1 VRSLIVRR
9 AAASWPV
16 TLKNPPGIAPVVTR
30 ARTMSDRHILSL
42 YWHANRRY
50 PRLVVGLLVMLVL
63 GVGVDFAVP
72 LIVAAAL
79 NRLVV
84 QSPPL
89 ESFLVPLA
97 AVVALQA
104 LGMLAWRV
112 AVECIW
118 RLEIGARAGLA
129 ELVFGHLARQSEQ
142 FHLDNFGGAL
152 VADATKFLAAYERL
166 TDEAVFT
173 WYTTVLSFVFV
184 VAFLAWDMPLF
195 VLALAVMSVVYLA
208 AAWWVKMGE
217 MPYSREAAAS
227 HSQQTSQL
235 ADTIT
240 NISTVRSFGREDFE
254 DRLFEQRTSR
264 YVDAESQLMRK
275 SLVGD
280 MVTDGLNR
288 FVMLVAVT
296 LAIVAVIKWGQPV
309 GSILVVV
316 TYSQLL
322 LQRLRTVQRSFKN
335 VVRSLGDARAM
346 TVMLQSEPTVK
357 DRPRPQPL
365 AVRAGAIAF
374 EHVTF
379 SYLSR
384 HRLFRDFDLR
394 IEPGQRV
401 GLVGASGSGKTTLSK
416 LLLRFVDVQE
426 GRILIDGHDIAQVSQ
441 AELRRQVTYVPQE
454 PLLFHRSIRDNIAYG
469 RMDASEAQVRE
480 AACHARAEEFIDRL
494 PHGYDTLVG
503 ERGTKLS
510 GGQRQRIAIARAFLK
525 RTPVLILDEATSA
538 LDSHS
543 EALIQEALSE
553 LMKGGTAI
561 VIAHRLSTVSS
572 LDRIIVLD
580 HGRIIEDGTHA
591 QLLDCGGTYAG
602 LWDRQSGGFLADQ

>member
-1 VRSLIVRR
+1 
-9 AAASWPV
+9 
-16 TLKNPPGIAPVVTR
+16 
-30 ARTMSDRHILSL
+30 MSDLDILSL
-42 YWHANRRY
+42 YWRANWRH
-50 PRLVVGLLVMLVL
+50 PRLAAGLLVTLVL
-63 GVGVDFAVP
+63 GVAVDFAVP

-79 NRLVV
+79 NRLVAEG
-84 QSPPL
+84 SPPL
-89 ESFLVPLA
+89 DSFAVPLA

-118 RLEIGARAGLA
+118 RLEIGVRAGLA
-129 ELVFGHLARQSEQ
+129 ERVFGHLARQSEQ

-152 VADATKFLAAYERL
+152 VADSTKFLAAYERL

-173 WYTTVLSFVFV
+173 WYTAALSFVYV
-184 VAFLAWDMPLF
+184 VAFLVWDMPLF
-195 VLALAVMSVVYLA
+195 VLALVLMSVVYLA
-208 AAWWVKMGE
+208 AAWRVKMRE
-217 MPYSREAAAS
+217 MPYSRQAAAS
-227 HSQQTSQL
+227 HSLQTSQL

-240 NISTVRSFGREDFE
+240 NISTVRSFGREEFE

-264 YVDAESQLMRK
+264 YSDDESQLMRT
-275 SLVGD
+275 SLLGD

-288 FVMLVAVT
+288 LVMLIAVT
-296 LAIVAVIKWGQPV
+296 LAVVAVVEWGQPV

-322 LQRLRTVQRSFKN
+322 LQRLRMVQRSFKN
-335 VVRSLGDARAM
+335 VVRALGDARAM
-346 TVMLQSEPTVK
+346 TMMLQSEPTVR

-365 AVRAGAIAF
+365 DVRAGAIAF
-374 EHVTF
+374 EDVTF
-379 SYLSR
+379 SYLTR

-416 LLLRFVDVQE
+416 LLLRFVDVQA
-426 GRILIDGHDIAQVSQ
+426 GRILIDGHDIAHVSQ

-469 RMDASEAQVRE
+469 RMDAGDEQIRQ
-480 AACHARAEEFIDRL
+480 AASHARAAEFIDRL
-494 PHGYDTLVG
+494 PHAYETLVG

-510 GGQRQRIAIARAFLK
+510 GGQRQRIALARAFLK

-553 LMKGGTAI
+553 LMEGGTAI

-580 HGRIIEDGTHA
+580 HGRVIEDGTHA
-591 QLLDCGGTYAG
+591 QLLACGGTYAG
-602 LWDRQSGGFLADQ
+602 LWNRQSGGFLADD

>member
-1 VRSLIVRR
+1 
-9 AAASWPV
+9 
-16 TLKNPPGIAPVVTR
+16 
-30 ARTMSDRHILSL
+30 MSDRRILSL
-42 YWHANRRY
+42 YWQASWRYRR
-50 PRLVVGLLVMLVL
+50 PALGVLLTLVV

-72 LIVAAAL
+72 LIIAAAL
-79 NRLVV
+79 NRLVADG
-84 QSPPL
+84 SPPL
-89 ESFLVPLA
+89 ESFLVPLVG
-97 AVVALQA
+97 AVVLQA

-112 AVECIW
+112 AIECVW
-118 RLEIGARAGLA
+118 RLEIGARADLA
-129 ELVFGHLARQSEQ
+129 ERVFGHLARQSEQ
-142 FHLDNFGGAL
+142 FHLDHFGGAL
-152 VADATKFLAAYERL
+152 VADSTKFLSGYERIA
-166 TDEAVFT
+166 DEAIFT
-173 WYTTVLSFVFV
+173 WYTTALSLVYV

-195 VLALAVMSVVYLA
+195 VLALLVMSVVYLA
-208 AAWWVKMGE
+208 AAWRVKMGE
-217 MPYSREAAAS
+217 MPYSRRAAAS
-227 HSQQTSQL
+227 HSLQTSQL

-240 NISTVRSFGREDFE
+240 NISTVRSFGREEFE
-254 DRLFEQRTSR
+254 DRLFEQRTRR
-264 YVDAESQLMRK
+264 YIDDESQLMRK
-275 SLVGD
+275 SLLSE

-296 LAIVAVIKWGQPV
+296 LAIIAVIEWGQPV

-379 SYLSR
+379 SYLAR
-384 HRLFRDFDLR
+384 HKLFRDFDLR

-426 GRILIDGHDIAQVSQ
+426 GRILIDGHDIAHVSQ

-469 RMDASEAQVRE
+469 RMDATEEQVRE
-480 AACHARAEEFIDRL
+480 AACHARADEFIDRL

-580 HGRIIEDGTHA
+580 HGRVTEDGTHA
-591 QLLDCGGTYAG
+591 QLLTHGGTYAG
-602 LWDRQSGGFLADQ
+602 LWNRQSGGFLADT

>member
-1 VRSLIVRR
+1 MTDLR
-9 AAASWPV
+9 
-16 TLKNPPGIAPVVTR
+16 
-30 ARTMSDRHILSL
+30 ILSL
-42 YWHANRRY
+42 YWRTNWRS
-50 PRLVVGLLVMLVL
+50 PRLAAGVLATLVV

-72 LIVAAAL
+72 LLVAGAL
-79 NRLVV
+79 NRLVAEG
-84 QSPPL
+84 SASL
-89 ESFLVPLA
+89 ESFALPLA

-104 LGMLAWRV
+104 FGMLSWRI
-112 AVECIW
+112 AIECLW
-118 RLEIGARAGLA
+118 RLEIAGRAELA
-129 ELVFGHLARQSEQ
+129 EQVFGHLARQSEQ

-152 VADATKFLAAYERL
+152 VADSTKFLAAYERL

-184 VAFLAWDMPLF
+184 VAFLVWDMPLF
-195 VLALAVMSVVYLA
+195 VLALAVLSVVYLA
-208 AAWWVKMGE
+208 AAWRVKMRE
-217 MPYSREAAAS
+217 MPYSRRAAAS
-227 HSQQTSQL
+227 HSLQTSQL

-240 NISTVRSFGREDFE
+240 NISTVRSFGREEFE

-264 YVDAESQLMRK
+264 LVDDESQLMRK
-275 SLVGD
+275 SLLGD

-288 FVMLVAVT
+288 FVMLIAVA
-296 LAIVAVIKWGQPV
+296 LAIVAVLKWGQPV

-346 TVMLQSEPTVK
+346 TDVLQSEPTVR
-357 DRPRPQPL
+357 DRARPQPL
-365 AVRAGAIAF
+365 DVRSGAIAF
-374 EHVTF
+374 EQVTF
-379 SYLSR
+379 SYLAR
-384 HRLFRDFDLR
+384 HRLFRGFDLR

-416 LLLRFVDVQE
+416 LLLRFVDVQA
-426 GRILIDGHDIAQVSQ
+426 GRILIDGHDIAAVCQ

-469 RMDASEAQVRE
+469 RMGATDEEVRE
-480 AACHARAEEFIDRL
+480 AARHARADEFIDRL

-510 GGQRQRIAIARAFLK
+510 GGQRQRVAIARAFLK

-591 QLLDCGGTYAG
+591 QLLARGGTYAG
-602 LWDRQSGGFLADQ
+602 LWDRQSGGFLAVK

>member
-1 VRSLIVRR
+1 
-9 AAASWPV
+9 
-16 TLKNPPGIAPVVTR
+16 
-30 ARTMSDRHILSL
+30 MSDLHILSL
-42 YWHANRRY
+42 YWRANWRY
-50 PRLVVGLLVMLVL
+50 PRLAVGVLVALVL

-72 LIVAAAL
+72 LIIANAL
-79 NRLVV
+79 NRLVADG
-84 QSPPL
+84 SAPL
-89 ESFLVPLA
+89 ESFVAPLV
-97 AVVALQA
+97 AVLALQA
-104 LGMLAWRV
+104 LGTLGWRV
-112 AVECIW
+112 AIECIW
-118 RLEIGARAGLA
+118 RLEIMARADLA
-129 ELVFGHLARQSEQ
+129 ERVFGHLARQSEQ

-152 VADATKFLAAYERL
+152 VADTTKFLAAYERL

-173 WYTTVLSFVFV
+173 WYTAALSFVFV

-195 VLALAVMSVVYLA
+195 VLALIAMSIVYLV
-208 AAWWVKMGE
+208 AAWWVKMSE
-217 MPYSREAAAS
+217 LPYSRQVAAS
-227 HSQQTSQL
+227 HSLQTSQL

-240 NISTVRSFGREDFE
+240 NISTVRSFGREEFE
-254 DRLFEQRTSR
+254 DRLFEQRTRR
-264 YVDAESQLMRK
+264 YRDDESELMRR
-275 SLVGD
+275 SL
-280 MVTDGLNR
+280 MSEMLTDGLNR

-296 LAIVAVIKWGQPV
+296 LAIVAVVKWGQPV

-322 LQRLRTVQRSFKN
+322 LQRLRLVQRSFKN
-335 VVRSLGDARAM
+335 VVRALGDARAM
-346 TVMLQSEPTVK
+346 TEMLQFEPTVK
-357 DRPRPQPL
+357 DRPRPRPL
-365 AVRAGAIAF
+365 AVRAGAIVF
-374 EHVTF
+374 ENVTF
-379 SYLSR
+379 SYLAR
-384 HRLFRDFDLR
+384 HRLFRNFDLR

-416 LLLRFVDVQE
+416 LLLRFVDVHE
-426 GRILIDGHDIAQVSQ
+426 GRILIDGHDIADVSQ

-469 RMDASEAQVRE
+469 RMEATDEEIRE
-480 AACHARAEEFIDRL
+480 AAHHARAAEFIDRL
-494 PHGYDTLVG
+494 PNGYETLVG

-580 HGRIIEDGTHA
+580 HGRITEDGTHA
-591 QLLDCGGTYAG
+591 QLLTHGGTYAG
-602 LWDRQSGGFLADQ
+602 LWNRQSGGFLADT

>member
-1 VRSLIVRR
+1 MTDLRI
-9 AAASWPV
+9 
-16 TLKNPPGIAPVVTR
+16 LK
-30 ARTMSDRHILSL
+30 L
-42 YWHANRRY
+42 YWRTSWRY
-50 PRLVVGLLVMLVL
+50 PRRLAGLLVTLMV

-72 LIVAAAL
+72 LLVAGAL
-79 NRLVV
+79 NRLVA
-84 QSPPL
+84 QRSAPL
-89 ESFLVPLA
+89 DSFLGPLA
-97 AVVALQA
+97 AVVALEA
-104 LGMLAWRV
+104 LGLLAWRV
-112 AVECIW
+112 ADGCIW
-118 RLEIGARAGLA
+118 RLEIAARADLA
-129 ELVFGHLARQSEQ
+129 EQVFAHLARQSEQ

-166 TDEAVFT
+166 TDEAVFA
-173 WYTTVLSFVFV
+173 WYTTVLSFVYV
-184 VAFLAWDMPLF
+184 VAFLVGDMPLF
-195 VLALAVMSVVYLA
+195 VLALAVLSVIYLA
-208 AAWWVKMGE
+208 AAWRVRMRE
-217 MPYSREAAAS
+217 LPYSRQAAAS
-227 HSQQTSQL
+227 HSRQTSQL

-240 NISTVRSFGREDFE
+240 NISTVRSFGREEFE
-254 DRLFEQRTSR
+254 DRLFEERTSR
-264 YVDAESQLMRK
+264 LVDDESQLMHR
-275 SLVGD
+275 SLLGE

-288 FVMLVAVT
+288 FVTLIAVA
-296 LAIVAVIKWGQPV
+296 LAIVAVVKWGQPV

-322 LQRLRTVQRSFKN
+322 LQRLRTMQRSFKS

-346 TVMLQSEPTVK
+346 ADVLQCEPTVK

-374 EHVTF
+374 EGVTF
-379 SYLSR
+379 AYAAR
-384 HRLFRDFDLR
+384 HPLFRGFDLR

-401 GLVGASGSGKTTLSK
+401 GLVGPSGSGKTTLTK

-426 GRILIDGHDIAQVSQ
+426 GRILIDGHDIAAVPQG
-441 AELRRQVTYVPQE
+441 ELRRQVTCVPQE

-469 RMDASEAQVRE
+469 RMDAGDAQISEAAR
-480 AACHARAEEFIDRL
+480 HARADEFIDRL

-510 GGQRQRIAIARAFLK
+510 GGQRQRIALARAFLK

-543 EALIQEALSE
+543 EALIQEALAE
-553 LMKGGTAI
+553 LMQGGTAI

-572 LDRIIVLD
+572 LDRIVVLD

-591 QLLDCGGTYAG
+591 QLLARGGTYAG
-602 LWDRQSGGFLADQ
+602 LWNRQSGGFLADDRRRGRAQVRSDSARRG

>member
-1 VRSLIVRR
+1 
-9 AAASWPV
+9 
-16 TLKNPPGIAPVVTR
+16 
-30 ARTMSDRHILSL
+30 MSDLQILSL
-42 YWHANRRY
+42 YWRANWRY
-50 PRLVVGLLVMLVL
+50 PRLAVGLLVALVL

-72 LIVAAAL
+72 LIIASAL
-79 NRLVV
+79 NRLVADG
-84 QSPPL
+84 SAPL
-89 ESFLVPLA
+89 ETFVVPLI
-97 AVVALQA
+97 AVLALQA
-104 LGMLAWRV
+104 LGTLGWRV
-112 AVECIW
+112 AIECVW
-118 RLEIGARAGLA
+118 RLEIMARADLA
-129 ELVFGHLARQSEQ
+129 ERVFGHLARQSEQ

-152 VADATKFLAAYERL
+152 VADTTKFLAAYERL

-173 WYTTVLSFVFV
+173 WYTAALSFVFV

-195 VLALAVMSVVYLA
+195 VLALIAMSIGYLL
-208 AAWWVKMGE
+208 AAWWVKMSE
-217 MPYSREAAAS
+217 LPYSRQVAAS
-227 HSQQTSQL
+227 HSLQTSQL

-240 NISTVRSFGREDFE
+240 NISTVRSFGREEFE
-254 DRLFEQRTSR
+254 DRLFEQRTRR
-264 YVDAESQLMRK
+264 YRDDEAELMRR
-275 SLVGD
+275 SL
-280 MVTDGLNR
+280 MSEMLTDGLNR

-296 LAIVAVIKWGQPV
+296 LAIVAVVKWGQPV

-322 LQRLRTVQRSFKN
+322 LQRLRLVQRSFKN
-335 VVRSLGDARAM
+335 VVRALGDARAM
-346 TVMLQSEPTVK
+346 TEMLQFEPTVK
-357 DRPRPQPL
+357 DRPRPRPL
-365 AVRAGAIAF
+365 AVRAGAIVF
-374 EHVTF
+374 ENVTF
-379 SYLSR
+379 SYLAR
-384 HRLFRDFDLR
+384 HKLFRNFDLR

-426 GRILIDGHDIAQVSQ
+426 GRILVDGHDIADVSQ

-469 RMDASEAQVRE
+469 RMEATDEEIRE
-480 AACHARAEEFIDRL
+480 AAHHARAVEFIDRL
-494 PHGYDTLVG
+494 PNGYETLVG

-580 HGRIIEDGTHA
+580 HGRITEDGTHA
-591 QLLDCGGTYAG
+591 QLLTRGGTYAG
-602 LWDRQSGGFLADQ
+602 LWNRQSGGFLADT

>member
-1 VRSLIVRR
+1 MTDR
-9 AAASWPV
+9 
-16 TLKNPPGIAPVVTR
+16 GI
-30 ARTMSDRHILSL
+30 MSL
-42 YWHANRRY
+42 YWQANRRY
-50 PRLVVGLLVMLVL
+50 PRLVVGLLVTLVF

-79 NRLVV
+79 NHLVAS
-84 QSPPL
+84 SPPL
-89 ESFLVPLA
+89 DSFLVPLV
-97 AVVALQA
+97 AVLALQA
-104 LGMLAWRV
+104 LGTLAWRV
-112 AVECIW
+112 TVECIW
-118 RLEIGARAGLA
+118 RLEIAARADLA
-129 ELVFGHLARQSEQ
+129 EMVFGHLARQSEQ

-152 VADATKFLAAYERL
+152 VADATKFLSAYERL
-166 TDEAVFT
+166 TDEAAFT
-173 WYTTVLSFVFV
+173 WYTAALSLVYV
-184 VAFLAWDMPLF
+184 TAFLVWDMPLF
-195 VLALAVMSVVYLA
+195 VLALALMSAVYLGV
-208 AAWWVKMGE
+208 AWRVKMRE
-217 MPYSREAAAS
+217 MPYSWQSAAS
-227 HSQQTSQL
+227 HSRQTSQL

-240 NISTVRSFGREDFE
+240 NISTVRSFGREEFE
-254 DRLFEQRTSR
+254 DRLFEERTSR
-264 YVDAESQLMRK
+264 YSEDESQLMRA
-275 SLVGD
+275 SLLGD

-296 LAIVAVIKWGQPV
+296 LAIVAVVEWRQPV

-322 LQRLRTVQRSFKN
+322 LQRLRLVQRSFKH

-346 TVMLQSEPTVK
+346 AIVLQCEPTVR
-357 DRPRPQPL
+357 DRARPRPL
-365 AVRAGAIAF
+365 TVSAGAIAF
-374 EHVTF
+374 EDMTF
-379 SYLSR
+379 SYLAR
-384 HRLFRDFDLR
+384 HRLFRGFDLR

-426 GRILIDGHDIAQVSQ
+426 GRILIDGHDICEVSQ
-441 AELRRQVTYVPQE
+441 VELRRQVTYVPQE

-469 RMDASEAQVRE
+469 RMDATDEQVRE
-480 AACHARAEEFIDRL
+480 AARHARADEFIDRL
-494 PHGYDTLVG
+494 PNGYGTLVG

-510 GGQRQRIAIARAFLK
+510 GGQRQRIALARAFLK

-553 LMKGGTAI
+553 LMQGGTAI

-580 HGRIIEDGTHA
+580 HGRVVEDGTHA
-591 QLLDCGGTYAG
+591 QLLARGGTYAD
-602 LWDRQSGGFLADQ
+602 LWSRQSGGFLADD

>member
-1 VRSLIVRR
+1 MTDRR
-9 AAASWPV
+9 IM
-16 TLKNPPGIAPVVTR
+16 L
-30 ARTMSDRHILSL
+30 L
-42 YWHANRRY
+42 YWQANWRH
-50 PRLVVGLLVMLVL
+50 PRLVAGLLVTLVF

-79 NRLVV
+79 NRLVAS
-84 QSPPL
+84 SPPL
-89 ESFLVPLA
+89 DTFLVPLA
-97 AVVALQA
+97 AVIALQA

-112 AVECIW
+112 TVECIW
-118 RLEIGARAGLA
+118 RLQIAARAELA
-129 ELVFGHLARQSEQ
+129 EMVFGHLARQSEQ

-166 TDEAVFT
+166 TDEAAFT
-173 WYTTVLSFVFV
+173 WYTAALSLVYV
-184 VAFLAWDMPLF
+184 AAFLAWDMPLF
-195 VLALAVMSVVYLA
+195 VLALALMSVVYLA
-208 AAWWVKMGE
+208 VAWRVKMRE
-217 MPYSREAAAS
+217 MPYSRQSSAS
-227 HSQQTSQL
+227 HSRQTSQL

-240 NISTVRSFGREDFE
+240 NISTVRSFGREEFE

-264 YVDAESQLMRK
+264 YSEDESQLMRA
-275 SLVGD
+275 SLIGD

-296 LAIVAVIKWGQPV
+296 LAIVAVVEWGQPV

-322 LQRLRTVQRSFKN
+322 LQRLRLVQRSFKN

-346 TVMLQSEPTVK
+346 AAVLQSEPTVR
-357 DRPRPQPL
+357 DRPRPRPL
-365 AVRAGAIAF
+365 TVRAGAIAF
-374 EHVTF
+374 ENMTF
-379 SYLSR
+379 SYFAR
-384 HRLFRDFDLR
+384 HRLFRGFDLR

-416 LLLRFVDVQE
+416 LLLRFVDVQA
-426 GRILIDGHDIAQVSQ
+426 GRILIDGHDIAEVSQ

-469 RMDASEAQVRE
+469 RMDATDEQVRE
-480 AACHARAEEFIDRL
+480 AARHARADEFIDRL
-494 PHGYDTLVG
+494 PQGYATMVG

-510 GGQRQRIAIARAFLK
+510 GGQRQRIALARAFLK

-553 LMKGGTAI
+553 LMEGGTAI

-580 HGRIIEDGTHA
+580 HGCIIEDGTHA
-591 QLLDCGGTYAG
+591 QLLARGGTYAD
-602 LWDRQSGGFLADQ
+602 LWSRQSGGFLADD

>member
-1 VRSLIVRR
+1 MTDLRI
-9 AAASWPV
+9 
-16 TLKNPPGIAPVVTR
+16 LK
-30 ARTMSDRHILSL
+30 L
-42 YWHANRRY
+42 YWRTSWSY
-50 PRLVVGLLVMLVL
+50 PRLAAGVL
-63 GVGVDFAVP
+63 ATLIAGVGVDFAVP
-72 LIVAAAL
+72 LLVAGAL
-79 NRLVV
+79 NRLVADR
-84 QSPPL
+84 SASL
-89 ESFLVPLA
+89 GSFLVPLA
-97 AVVALQA
+97 AVVVLQA

-112 AVECIW
+112 AGEWIW
-118 RLEIGARAGLA
+118 RLEIGARAQLA
-129 ELVFGHLARQSEQ
+129 EQVFGHLARQSEQ

-152 VADATKFLAAYERL
+152 VADTTKFLSAYERL
-166 TDEAVFT
+166 TDEAVFS

-184 VAFLAWDMPLF
+184 VAFLVWDMPLF
-195 VLALAVMSVVYLA
+195 VLALALLSVVYLA
-208 AAWWVKMGE
+208 AAWRVKMSE
-217 MPYSREAAAS
+217 LPYSRQASAS
-227 HSQQTSQL
+227 HSNQTSQL

-240 NISTVRSFGREDFE
+240 NISTVRSFGREEFE
-254 DRLFEQRTSR
+254 DRLFEERTSR
-264 YVDAESQLMRK
+264 YRDHESQLMRK
-275 SLVGD
+275 SMLGD

-288 FVMLVAVT
+288 FVMLFAVA
-296 LAIVAVIKWGQPV
+296 LAIVAVVEWRQPV

-322 LQRLRTVQRSFKN
+322 LQRLRTMQRSFKN

-346 TVMLQSEPTVK
+346 ADVLQREPTVR

-365 AVRAGAIAF
+365 AVRTGAIAF
-374 EHVTF
+374 EGVTF

-384 HRLFRDFDLR
+384 HALFRDFDLR

-401 GLVGASGSGKTTLSK
+401 GLVGPSGSGKTTLTK

-426 GRILIDGHDIAQVSQ
+426 GRILIDGHDIAAVSQ
-441 AELRRQVTYVPQE
+441 TELRRQVTYVPQE

-469 RMDASEAQVRE
+469 RMEASEAQILE
-480 AACHARAEEFIDRL
+480 AARHARADEFIDRL

-510 GGQRQRIAIARAFLK
+510 GGQRQRIALARAFIK

-543 EALIQEALSE
+543 EALIQQALAE
-553 LMKGGTAI
+553 LMQGGTAI

-572 LDRIIVLD
+572 LDRIVVLD

-591 QLLDCGGTYAG
+591 QLLACGGTYAG
-602 LWDRQSGGFLADQ
+602 LWNRQSGGFLAEDRRRGFAHARSESARSG

>member
-1 VRSLIVRR
+1 MTDRQILLLYWQ
-9 AAASWPV
+9 ASW
-16 TLKNPPGIAPVVTR
+16 
-30 ARTMSDRHILSL
+30 
-42 YWHANRRY
+42 RY
-50 PRLVVGLLVMLVL
+50 PRLAIGVLVTLVF
-63 GVGVDFAVP
+63 GVAVDFAVP
-72 LIVAAAL
+72 LLVAGAL
-79 NRLVV
+79 NRLVDT
-84 QSPPL
+84 SPPL
-89 ESFLVPLA
+89 DSFLAPLV
-97 AVVALQA
+97 AVVGLQA

-112 AVECIW
+112 AIECIW
-118 RLEIGARAGLA
+118 RLEIAARADLA

-152 VADATKFLAAYERL
+152 VADSTKFLTAYERL

-173 WYTTVLSFVFV
+173 WYTAALSLVY
-184 VAFLAWDMPLF
+184 VATFLIWSMPLF
-195 VLALAVMSVVYLA
+195 VLALGVMSVVYLA
-208 AAWWVKMGE
+208 AAWRVKMRE
-217 MPYSREAAAS
+217 MPYSRQAAAS
-227 HSQQTSQL
+227 HSLQTSQL

-240 NISTVRSFGREDFE
+240 NISTVRSFGREEFE
-254 DRLFEQRTSR
+254 DRLFERRTTSFR
-264 YVDAESQLMRK
+264 DHESQLMRA
-275 SLVGD
+275 SLLGD

-309 GSILVVV
+309 GSVLVVV

-322 LQRLRTVQRSFKN
+322 LQRLHQVQRSFKN

-346 TVMLQSEPTVK
+346 TVVLQSEPTVR
-357 DRPRPQPL
+357 DRARPAKL
-365 AVRAGAIAF
+365 TVSTGAITF

-379 SYLSR
+379 SYLAR
-384 HRLFRDFDLR
+384 HTLFRGFDLC

-426 GRILIDGHDIAQVSQ
+426 GRILIDGHDISEVSQ

-469 RMDASEAQVRE
+469 RMDAADEEVRE
-480 AACHARAEEFIDRL
+480 AAHHARADEFIDRL
-494 PHGYDTLVG
+494 AHGYDTLVG

-510 GGQRQRIAIARAFLK
+510 GGQRQRIALARAFLK

-553 LMKGGTAI
+553 LMRGGTAI

-591 QLLDCGGTYAG
+591 QLLERGGTYAG
-602 LWDRQSGGFLADQ
+602 LWSRQSGGFLAEV

>member
-1 VRSLIVRR
+1 MTDL
-9 AAASWPV
+9 
-16 TLKNPPGIAPVVTR
+16 GILA
-30 ARTMSDRHILSL
+30 L
-42 YWHANRRY
+42 YWHANWRYRR
-50 PRLVVGLLVMLVL
+50 RAIGLLVTLVL

-84 QSPPL
+84 EGSPPL
-89 ESFLVPLA
+89 DSFLVPLA
-97 AVVALQA
+97 AVVALQL

-118 RLEIGARAGLA
+118 SLEIDVRAELA
-129 ELVFGHLARQSEQ
+129 ERVFGHLARQSEQ

-152 VADATKFLAAYERL
+152 VADSTKFLAAYERL

-173 WYTTVLSFVFV
+173 WYTTALSLVFV

-195 VLALAVMSVVYLA
+195 VLALVVMSAVYLA
-208 AAWWVKMGE
+208 AAWRVKMGE
-217 MPYSREAAAS
+217 MPYSRRAAAS
-227 HSQQTSQL
+227 HSLQTSQL

-240 NISTVRSFGREDFE
+240 NISTVRSFGREEFE
-254 DRLFEQRTSR
+254 DRLFEQRTTR
-264 YVDAESQLMRK
+264 YSDAESQLMRK

-296 LAIVAVIKWGQPV
+296 LAIVAVVEWGQPV

-379 SYLSR
+379 SYLAR
-384 HRLFRDFDLR
+384 HKLFRDFDLR

-426 GRILIDGHDIAQVSQ
+426 GRILIDGHDISAVSQ

-469 RMDASEAQVRE
+469 RMNATDEQVRE
-480 AACHARAEEFIDRL
+480 AARHARADEFIDRL
-494 PHGYDTLVG
+494 PRDYETLVG

-510 GGQRQRIAIARAFLK
+510 GGQRQRIALARAFLK

-591 QLLDCGGTYAG
+591 QLLACGGTYAG
-602 LWDRQSGGFLADQ
+602 LWDRQSGGFLAER

>member
-1 VRSLIVRR
+1 
-9 AAASWPV
+9 
-16 TLKNPPGIAPVVTR
+16 
-30 ARTMSDRHILSL
+30 MSDLRILSL
-42 YWHANRRY
+42 YWQANGRY
-50 PRLVVGLLVMLVL
+50 PRLVVGLLVTLVF
-63 GVGVDFAVP
+63 GVAVDFAVP
-72 LIVAAAL
+72 LLVAAAL
-79 NRLVV
+79 NRLVKG
-84 QSPPL
+84 SAPL
-89 ESFLVPLA
+89 DSFLVPLT

-112 AVECIW
+112 SVECLW
-118 RLEIGARAGLA
+118 RLEIAARADLA

-173 WYTTVLSFVFV
+173 WYTAALSFVYV
-184 VAFLAWDMPLF
+184 AAFLVWDMPLF
-195 VLALAVMSVVYLA
+195 VLALAVMSVAYLA
-208 AAWWVKMGE
+208 AAWTVKMRE
-217 MPYSREAAAS
+217 MPYSRQAAAS
-227 HSQQTSQL
+227 HSRQTSQL

-240 NISTVRSFGREDFE
+240 NISTVRSFGREEFE
-254 DRLFEQRTSR
+254 DRLFEQRTIR
-264 YVDAESQLMRK
+264 YSDDESQLMRR
-275 SLVGD
+275 SLLGD

-296 LAIVAVIKWGQPV
+296 LAIVAVVEWGQPV
-309 GSILVVV
+309 GTILVVV

-322 LQRLRTVQRSFKN
+322 LQRLRMVQRSFKS

-346 TVMLQSEPTVK
+346 TAVLQCEPTVK

-365 AVRAGAIAF
+365 AVRGGAIAF
-374 EHVTF
+374 EAVTF
-379 SYLSR
+379 SYLAR
-384 HRLFRDFDLR
+384 HKLFRGFDLR

-426 GRILIDGHDIAQVSQ
+426 GRILIDGHDIAAVSQ

-469 RMDASEAQVRE
+469 RMDASDAQVRE
-480 AACHARAEEFIDRL
+480 AARHARADEFIDRL

-510 GGQRQRIAIARAFLK
+510 GGQRQRVALARAFLK

-553 LMKGGTAI
+553 LMKDGTAI

-580 HGRIIEDGTHA
+580 HGRVIEDGTHG
-591 QLLDCGGTYAG
+591 QLLARGGTYAG
-602 LWDRQSGGFLADQ
+602 LWNRQSGGFLADD

>member
-1 VRSLIVRR
+1 M
-9 AAASWPV
+9 PV
-16 TLKNPPGIAPVVTR
+16 TLKMHIGRGIHSGRHLLAPMT
-30 ARTMSDRHILSL
+30 DRQILLL
-42 YWHANRRY
+42 YWKANWRY
-50 PRLVVGLLVMLVL
+50 PRLAIGVLVTLVF
-63 GVGVDFAVP
+63 GVAVDFAVP
-72 LIVAAAL
+72 LLVAAAL
-79 NRLVV
+79 NRLVES
-84 QSPPL
+84 SPPL
-89 ESFLVPLA
+89 DSFLAPLA

-112 AVECIW
+112 AIECIW
-118 RLEIGARAGLA
+118 RLEIAARADLA

-152 VADATKFLAAYERL
+152 VADSTKFLAAYERL

-173 WYTTVLSFVFV
+173 WYTAALSLVY
-184 VAFLAWDMPLF
+184 VATFLIWSMPLF
-195 VLALAVMSVVYLA
+195 VLALGVMSVVYLA
-208 AAWWVKMGE
+208 AAWRVKMRE
-217 MPYSREAAAS
+217 MPYSRQAAAS
-227 HSQQTSQL
+227 HSLQTSQL

-240 NISTVRSFGREDFE
+240 NISTVRSFGREEFE
-254 DRLFEQRTSR
+254 DELFEQRTVSFS
-264 YVDAESQLMRK
+264 DHESQLMRA
-275 SLVGD
+275 SLLGD

-288 FVMLVAVT
+288 IVMLVAVT

-309 GSILVVV
+309 GSVLVVV

-322 LQRLRTVQRSFKN
+322 LQRLHQVQRSFKN

-346 TVMLQSEPTVK
+346 TVVLQSEPTVK
-357 DRPRPQPL
+357 DRARPVPL
-365 AVRAGAIAF
+365 TVTAGAIAF
-374 EHVTF
+374 EQVTF
-379 SYLSR
+379 SYLAR
-384 HRLFRDFDLR
+384 HKLFRGFDLC

-426 GRILIDGHDIAQVSQ
+426 GRILIDGHDISEVCQ

-469 RMDASEAQVRE
+469 RMDAADEHVRE
-480 AACHARAEEFIDRL
+480 AAHHARADEFIDRL

-510 GGQRQRIAIARAFLK
+510 GGQRQRVAIARAFLK

-553 LMKGGTAI
+553 LMQGGTAI

-580 HGRIIEDGTHA
+580 HGRVIEDGTHG
-591 QLLDCGGTYAG
+591 QLLTRGGTYAG
-602 LWDRQSGGFLADQ
+602 LWSRQSGGFLAED

>member
-1 VRSLIVRR
+1 
-9 AAASWPV
+9 
-16 TLKNPPGIAPVVTR
+16 VV
-30 ARTMSDRHILSL
+30 
-42 YWHANRRY
+42 
-50 PRLVVGLLVMLVL
+50 
-63 GVGVDFAVP
+63 
-72 LIVAAAL
+72 
-79 NRLVV
+79 
-84 QSPPL
+84 
-89 ESFLVPLA
+89 E
-97 AVVALQA
+97 
-104 LGMLAWRV
+104 
-112 AVECIW
+112 
-118 RLEIGARAGLA
+118 
-129 ELVFGHLARQSEQ
+129 
-142 FHLDNFGGAL
+142 
-152 VADATKFLAAYERL
+152 
-166 TDEAVFT
+166 
-173 WYTTVLSFVFV
+173 
-184 VAFLAWDMPLF
+184 
-195 VLALAVMSVVYLA
+195 
-208 AAWWVKMGE
+208 
-217 MPYSREAAAS
+217 
-227 HSQQTSQL
+227 
-235 ADTIT
+235 
-240 NISTVRSFGREDFE
+240 
-254 DRLFEQRTSR
+254 
-264 YVDAESQLMRK
+264 
-275 SLVGD
+275 
-280 MVTDGLNR
+280 
-288 FVMLVAVT
+288 
-296 LAIVAVIKWGQPV
+296 WGQPV

-379 SYLSR
+379 SYLAR
-384 HRLFRDFDLR
+384 HKLFRDFDLR

-426 GRILIDGHDIAQVSQ
+426 GRILIDGHDISAVSQ

-469 RMDASEAQVRE
+469 RMDATDEQVRE
-480 AACHARAEEFIDRL
+480 AARHARADEFIDRL
-494 PHGYDTLVG
+494 PHDYDTLVG

-510 GGQRQRIAIARAFLK
+510 GGQRQRIALARAFLK

-591 QLLDCGGTYAG
+591 QLLTCCGTYAG
-602 LWDRQSGGFLADQ
+602 LWNRQSGGFLADQ

>member
-1 VRSLIVRR
+1 
-9 AAASWPV
+9 
-16 TLKNPPGIAPVVTR
+16 
-30 ARTMSDRHILSL
+30 
-42 YWHANRRY
+42 
-50 PRLVVGLLVMLVL
+50 
-63 GVGVDFAVP
+63 
-72 LIVAAAL
+72 
-79 NRLVV
+79 
-84 QSPPL
+84 
-89 ESFLVPLA
+89 
-97 AVVALQA
+97 
-104 LGMLAWRV
+104 
-112 AVECIW
+112 
-118 RLEIGARAGLA
+118 
-129 ELVFGHLARQSEQ
+129 
-142 FHLDNFGGAL
+142 
-152 VADATKFLAAYERL
+152 
-166 TDEAVFT
+166 
-173 WYTTVLSFVFV
+173 
-184 VAFLAWDMPLF
+184 
-195 VLALAVMSVVYLA
+195 
-208 AAWWVKMGE
+208 MGE
-217 MPYSREAAAS
+217 MPYSRRASAS
-227 HSQQTSQL
+227 HSLQTSQL

-240 NISTVRSFGREDFE
+240 NISTVRSFGREEFE

-264 YVDAESQLMRK
+264 YSDDESQLMRK

-288 FVMLVAVT
+288 FVMLVAVA
-296 LAIVAVIKWGQPV
+296 LAIVAVVEWGQPV

-365 AVRAGAIAF
+365 AVGAGAIAF

-379 SYLSR
+379 SYLAR
-384 HRLFRDFDLR
+384 HKLFRDFDLR

-426 GRILIDGHDIAQVSQ
+426 GRILIDGHDISAVSQ

-469 RMDASEAQVRE
+469 RMGATDEQVRE
-480 AACHARAEEFIDRL
+480 AARHARADEFIDRL
-494 PHGYDTLVG
+494 PRDYDTLVG

-510 GGQRQRIAIARAFLK
+510 GGQRQRVALARAFLK

-591 QLLDCGGTYAG
+591 ELLACGGTYAG
-602 LWDRQSGGFLADQ
+602 LWDRQSGGFLAER